1 MTTKYKVAAEGEVD
15 AALIREA
22 EERARRVRAVRVP
35 IELQVAHFMPT
46 SFPLLPVVSE
56 KATALVGDSWRLITE
71 TEVVD
76 EHGAKISGLTAFYT
90 EFYRRLSAV
99 DTKGHFESVL
109 VKFSAG
115 QNKIAAKGAILVRIV
130 KFAVRTDFSSKDAVR
145 ALYQLGRLHN
155 RMRIRPWMYS
165 VFVTNLLLTIAD
177 RLGSKATNLVMEAW
191 VHVFAHIMRA
201 MLPVAIRG
209 LVTNDEV
216 TLNADV
222 LIDKEANVSLFQA
235 AKDRIMDRIVSNIS
249 NKSISRQQSSHSF
262 RSGVIGAL
270 NRSSFLNNENNG
282 NGIGKFLRTN
292 SGKEIKEIAEG
303 VDHAAA
309 IQQLEIKPTSTKMAI
324 V

>member
-1 MTTKYKVAAEGEVD
+1 MTKYRVAAEGGAD
-15 AALIREA
+15 AALVREA
-22 EERARRVRAVRVP
+22 EQRARRVRAVRVP

-46 SFPLLPVVSE
+46 SFPLLPIVSE
-56 KATALVGDSWRLITE
+56 KATALVADSWKLLAE
-71 TEVVD
+71 TEIVD
-76 EHGAKISGLTAFYT
+76 EHGSKISGLTAFYT

-109 VKFSAG
+109 AKFSAG

-130 KFAVRTDFSSKDAVR
+130 KFAVKTDFSSKDAERV
-145 ALYQLGRLHN
+145 LYQLGRSHN

-201 MLPVAIRG
+201 MLPIAIRG

-235 AKDRIMDRIVSNIS
+235 AKDRLMDRIVSN
-249 NKSISRQQSSHSF
+249 KSVSRQKSSHSL
-262 RSGVIGAL
+262 RSGVVGAL
-270 NRSSFLNNENNG
+270 NRSSSFNNDSNTNT
-282 NGIGKFLRTN
+282 IGKFLRTS
-292 SGKEIKEIAEG
+292 SGKEVKEIAEG

-309 IQQLEIKPTSTKMAI
+309 IQKLELKPLSTKIA
-324 V
+324 VV